1 MARSLQPSA
10 RPHGAQRILGATVLV
25 VEAFIVFFALLV
37 AHQLVPDQRALTWT
51 WGLVTAI
58 ALIICSG
65 MLKRSAGPYYVGMVL
80 QIPVILLGLQV
91 SAMWA
96 VGPAF
101 AALYVFSV
109 LKGNQ
114 LDREKDAV
122 DAAHWRAQEAEGA
135 DGAA

>member
-1 MARSLQPSA
+1 MYKRQ
-10 RPHGAQRILGATVLV
+10 LV

-51 WGLVTAI
+51 WGLVTAV

-65 MLKRSAGPYYVGMVL
+65 MLKRGAGPYYVGMVL

-122 DAAHWRAQEAEGA
+122 DAAHSASEALWLSLIHI
-135 DGAA
+135 

>member
-1 MARSLQPSA
+1 MARSLQPSS

-25 VEAFIVFFALLV
+25 VEAFVVLFALLV
-37 AHQLVPDQRALTWT
+37 AHQLVPDQRLLTWT

-58 ALIICSG
+58 ALVACSG
-65 MLKRSAGPYYVGMVL
+65 MLKRGAGPYYAGMVL

-91 SAMWA
+91 SAMWVIGA
-96 VGPAF
+96 AF

-122 DAAHWRAQEAEGA
+122 DAAHWRAQKAEGA